1 MCWTP
6 NLYGPPVLRPV
17 DAEELVD
24 LGEHLRAEGEGAGEG
39 APAQLPVPVLLADRA
54 VPAVQID

>member
-1 MCWTP
+1 M
-6 NLYGPPVLRPV
+6 
-17 DAEELVD
+17 D

-54 VPAVQID
+54 VPASPIGGPVVVVVHVDYF